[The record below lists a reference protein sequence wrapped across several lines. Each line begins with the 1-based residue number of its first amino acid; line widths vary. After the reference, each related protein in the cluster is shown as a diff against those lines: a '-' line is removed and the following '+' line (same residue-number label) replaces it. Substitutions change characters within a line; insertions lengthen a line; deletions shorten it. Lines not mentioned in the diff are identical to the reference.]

1 MDSKQIGLKLSTVAL
16 AVLLASCGGGGSGGY
31 YENNNGGS
39 STGGDGSSTV
49 VGAKADA
56 LRYSLDKDSLI
67 AGGELEVSVV
77 AIDDKGNVISDKT
90 PTVRI
95 KNLASTQA
103 VVSPTEKNESGW
115 STFKLSLANSNDA
128 FDKMSH
134 NVVLEITS
142 DQVTQEVIVPVS
154 GGVIDL
160 ASDVTA
166 IKNNSLPTS
175 VRIHAVD
182 ASLKPLVGKIEIRNK
197 KNQLITTTNTNT
209 NGDATANISYNDIMS
224 FGENHH
230 LDLYAVFVVTKNN
243 ETRTLSSQAL
253 GFTATVEDT
262 SVIEFNQPLT
272 DIKSGEKAE
281 ISVNVYANTQAEL
294 TGKFVT
300 FETSL
305 GQITVTGP
313 VLNIQQNS
321 AGKWQGTAK
330 ATLDSATTSG
340 NVIGNATVAATF
352 SNSTVTTQQSINA
365 LVVANLSL
373 QASAT
378 SVGVGSTVKLNVT
391 AKDAKGYLVKGAK
404 VSFKIIADPSLG
416 SLSRVSAVT
425 NEQGIATIDYTAG
438 ASATQSNAV
447 ILQATSDLITS
458 NVLNLTVANQSAY
471 ISIAE
476 GASLDATEPTYYSK
490 NYSVN
495 VVDSLQRP
503 LKNQVVSL
511 SVQPVAYKLGYLTWN
526 SGENKWVKTETS
538 RTLCK
543 EFSTGAIL
551 LTNNLSQS
559 GQQSITGT
567 TDESGNLNFKVKYGK
582 NYAWWVEA
590 NVIASTTLTTRVY
603 NQSVVFDAPM
613 ALDDV
618 KSEATPANYNSPY
631 KNFMCPN

>member
-1 MDSKQIGLKLSTVAL
+1 MENKQFGLKLSTIAL

-31 YENNNGGS
+31 YENSNSGGS
-39 STGGDGSSTV
+39 SNGTDSSTV
-49 VGAKADA
+49 AGAKTDA
-56 LRYSLDKDSLI
+56 LRFSLDKDSLI
-67 AGGELEVSVV
+67 AGGSLEVSVV
-77 AIDDKGNVISDKT
+77 AIDNKGNIISDKT

-95 KNLASTQA
+95 KNLATTQA
-103 VVSPTEKNESGW
+103 VVAPAEKNESGW
-115 STFKLSLANSNDA
+115 STFKLSLADSKDA
-128 FDKMSH
+128 FDKMPH
-134 NVVLEITS
+134 DVILEITS
-142 DQVTQEVIVPVS
+142 DDVTQEVVVPVS

-160 ASDVTA
+160 TSDVTA

-197 KNQLITTTNTNT
+197 QNQVITTTNTNT
-209 NGDATANISYNDIMS
+209 SGDATANISYNDIIN

-262 SVIEFNQPLT
+262 SVIEFIQPLA
-272 DIKSGEKAE
+272 DIKSGEKAD
-281 ISVNVYANTQAEL
+281 ISVNVYANSQAEL
-294 TGKFVT
+294 VGKQVT

-305 GQITVTGP
+305 GQITATAP
-313 VLNIQQNS
+313 VQNIQQNS
-321 AGKWQGTAK
+321 NGQWQGTAK
-330 ATLDSATTSG
+330 ATLDSVTTTG

-352 SNSTVTTQQSINA
+352 NNSTVTTQQSINA
-365 LVVANLSL
+365 LTVASLSL

-378 SVGVGSTVKLNVT
+378 SVGVGSTVKLNAT

-404 VSFKIIADPSLG
+404 VSFKIITDPSLG
-416 SLSRVSAVT
+416 TLSRVSAIT
-425 NEQGIATIDYTAG
+425 NEQGIATIEYTAG
-438 ASATQSNAV
+438 PSATQSNAV
-447 ILQATSDLITS
+447 VLQASSDSISS
-458 NVLNLTVANQSAY
+458 NTLNLTVANQSAF

-476 GASLDATEPTYYSK
+476 GATLDASEPTYYSK

-526 SGENKWVKTETS
+526 GGINQWVKTETN
-538 RTLCK
+538 RTPCK
-543 EFSTGAIL
+543 EFSTGTIL

-559 GQQSITGT
+559 GQQSITGI

-603 NQSVVFDAPM
+603 TQSVVFDAPM

-618 KSEATPANYNSPY
+618 KNEATPANYNSPY
-631 KNFMCPN
+631 KNFTCPN